1 MLIIHAHPRPSQ
13 SRVVKQLL
21 GVLSAQAQTELRS
34 LYELYP
40 DFDIDVEAEQQ
51 ALLRWQKI
59 VWLTPVYWY
68 SVPSLM
74 KHWIDQV
81 LALGWAYGQGGDAL
95 RGKTCWWVSSA
106 GGAHPAYA
114 PPGMHRRP
122 FADYVAP
129 VEQTVRFCG
138 MHWWP
143 PFVAYGAH
151 SRSEQALQDASAEL
165 QTRCTQFL
173 QAPVTEGAAP

>member
-13 SRVVKQLL
+13 SRVIKRLQE
-21 GVLSAQAQTELRS
+21 VLVAQPGAELRS

-59 VWLTPVYWY
+59 IWLTPVHWY

-81 LALGWAYGQGGDAL
+81 LTLGWAYGHGGEAL
-95 RGKTCWWVSSA
+95 RGKTCWWVKKSSPKTILRPYACSGKSCLPLSKNLYA
-106 GGAHPAYA
+106 G
-114 PPGMHRRP
+114 
-122 FADYVAP
+122 
-129 VEQTVRFCG
+129 
-138 MHWWP
+138 
-143 PFVAYGAH
+143 
-151 SRSEQALQDASAEL
+151 SELL
-165 QTRCTQFL
+165 RM
-173 QAPVTEGAAP
+173 